1 MSRYKRL
8 LVLTFAFSLAN
19 SGTANAA
26 LPPRISANAYASTD
40 YTIGEADLM
49 LPMAGDRRH
58 NFYAD
63 PTVAYGTDN
72 QGTADLGLGY
82 RWIKKDAAIFGV
94 YLFGGYT
101 RIDNNARLW
110 VANPGLEALGSRW
123 DAHLNAY
130 LPMGDRHTTVSVF
143 PKNFF
148 FTGHSLFSD
157 LNNLSQYA
165 GAGGDISIGGQLF
178 SESPLKAYVGSYF
191 FNPAQTNHIW
201 GGAAGLEY
209 WLDNNI
215 KVFASYTYD
224 SLRHSTAAFGM
235 GVELGGTH
243 TTRINPTLEE
253 RMTDPVGRYLADLG
267 RGSAIPSRLK
277 ARPIPNTFYL
287 YQNNIAFFSQT
298 GAPNNGGLG
307 LSLANCTFENPCGP
321 IDFTNQATTTL
332 NSLLPSTLFAFED
345 GAFSATDVPGGV
357 NPVTVRTG
365 QSITSIGSTP
375 ATLVG
380 GFILEGNNSVNRIS
394 LQPTASTATGPGI
407 TVLAGNNQITSTQIG
422 STATPF
428 AIGLRTLD
436 SSGTLISNS
445 TIFASSVGIQNE
457 DDGFTVLS
465 ASNLE
470 VDAGTN
476 PGIGINSIGNSFTSA
491 QDNSVVTVR
500 GGDNSVGIRSAS
512 SGPLPT
518 LVDHSAVNVAG
529 GANTAGIDY
538 LGSSGINLQSG
549 SINVTGATNSSGVLV
564 EGSSSGAV
572 NLANNAVTVNLGS
585 ATGGTGIRTLS
596 GSDST
601 VTVNASPIRVTG
613 GDNTSGINNLGNGA
627 MSLANG
633 SAVTVI
639 GGNNSTGIVDSSS
652 ALMTIA
658 DSSVNVTGGTSTI
671 GIDYF
676 GSGGINVERS
686 LITVTGGDNS
696 TGVAVEGSSSG
707 NVNLTNS
714 SVIVDPTDV
723 FVKGINIL
731 TGSASI
737 VTVNASQ
744 IEVTGGDNT
753 VGVSNLGNGTTSIT
767 DQSTIT
773 VIGASNSTGIVDGSS
788 SLMTITG
795 SSVDITGGTNTVGL
809 DYLGSGGITLGGSRI
824 NVIGA
829 ANSSGVV
836 VEGGSSG
843 VVNLAGSPV
852 VVNLGSVT
860 GGTGIN
866 ILNGSASTVTVGA
879 SAVTITGGDNTIG
892 LNNSGNGST
901 SLNGSAVTVTGGNN
915 STGILDVSSTQ
926 MTINNSS
933 INASGGAS
941 TVGFDYLGSGGI
953 SLQSSS
959 INVAGATNSS
969 GVLVEDLSSG
979 AVNLNSSSVMV
990 NAGSATG
997 GRGINILLGSPST
1010 VTVNGSQINV
1020 SGGGNTRGVNNLG
1033 NGSTS
1038 LSNGSMVTV
1047 TGGNNSSGIVNQSLA
1062 MMTIDNSSIGVTGGT
1077 STIGLNNLG
1086 NGSTNLSNGS
1096 AVTVMGGNNSM
1107 GIVNQSPATMTMDNS
1122 SIGVTGGTFLIGLS
1136 NLGSIVNI
1144 SSGSSITVVGVA
1156 NSTGIKDISGDLMT
1170 VNNSAVNVTGGTN
1183 TFGIDYTG
1191 SGGMNLTETVVNVTG
1206 GDSSIGF
1213 KYADGLGTGAV
1224 NMTNSTLAVDGGTSS
1239 GAIGLY
1245 LFPNDMS
1252 EVVLNAS
1259 RIQVSGG
1266 STTSGV
1272 TLDGAAIAHIEN
1284 GSSIS
1289 VDGKTGFTYGMRSLG
1304 TSSIITNSSSMVVLQ
1319 SGSEANG
1326 VVIGMEAQ
1334 SVHPVGAFSID
1345 SDNFNLFVGANNTQ
1359 AIGVLLN
1366 NDAAVE
1372 FFNSTI
1378 VVSGNS
1384 NSQIAFGPGLIATS
1398 MTSCTLNG
1406 EFVSC

>member
-476 PGIGINSIGNSFTSA
+476 PGIGINSIGNSITGIGGG
-491 QDNSVVTVR
+491 SVVTVN
-500 GGDNSVGIRSAS
+500 GGANSIGVRSAS
-512 SGPLPT
+512 SDLM
-518 LVDHSAVNVAG
+518 
-529 GANTAGIDY
+529 I
-538 LGSSGINLQSG
+538 I
-549 SINVTGATNSSGVLV
+549 
-564 EGSSSGAV
+564 
-572 NLANNAVTVNLGS
+572 
-585 ATGGTGIRTLS
+585 
-596 GSDST
+596 
-601 VTVNASPIRVTG
+601 NASQIQVTG
-613 GDNTSGINNLGNGA
+613 GNGTVGVDNLGDGA
-627 MSLANG
+627 LILSNQ
-633 SAVTVI
+633 SISVT
-639 GGNNSTGIVDSSS
+639 GGNNSIGIKDSSTALLTVGNS
-652 ALMTIA
+652 AI
-658 DSSVNVTGGTSTI
+658 NVSGGTNTI

-676 GSGGINVERS
+676 GSGGLNVDGS
-686 LITVTGGDNS
+686 SITVTGGN
-696 TGVAVEGSSSG
+696 
-707 NVNLTNS
+707 
-714 SVIVDPTDV
+714 
-723 FVKGINIL
+723 
-731 TGSASI
+731 
-737 VTVNASQ
+737 
-744 IEVTGGDNT
+744 
-753 VGVSNLGNGTTSIT
+753 
-767 DQSTIT
+767 
-773 VIGASNSTGIVDGSS
+773 
-788 SLMTITG
+788 
-795 SSVDITGGTNTVGL
+795 
-809 DYLGSGGITLGGSRI
+809 
-824 NVIGA
+824 
-829 ANSSGVV
+829 NSSGVV

-843 VVNLAGSPV
+843 NVNLRNSSV
-852 VVNLGSVT
+852 VVDPTAIFVTGINILSGSASNIAVNSSQISVIGGDNAIGINNLGNGMTNLSNNSVVKVTGGNNSVGISDASSALMTINNSSINTSGGTNTIGIDYLGSGGTNLQSSFVDVTGANNSSGMAVEASSSGAVTVNNSQIKITAEDNTIGLSNLGNGVTNLSNNSVVTAIGDNTTGILNSPAVSSLMTVDGSSINVLGGGITIGVMNSGVGAFNLFNNSAISVVGGGNNATGIRSSSSGLMATSGRCSVKVFSNGTTIGIDYLGSGGIDLGGDSIEVTGANNSSGVVIEGSSSGDVGLSAISVTANLGNAT

-866 ILNGSASTVTVGA
+866 ILPGSTSRVISFAHSINV
-879 SAVTITGGDNTIG
+879 SGGDNTIG
-892 LNNSGNGST
+892 INNLGNGT
-901 SLNGSAVTVTGGNN
+901 TDITGLDFVKVTGGNN
-915 STGILDVSSTQ
+915 TRGINDSSSAS
-926 MTINNSS
+926 MTVDGFPIT
-933 INASGGAS
+933 ISGGS
-941 TVGFDYLGSGGI
+941 NTVGIDYLGSGGI
-953 SLQSSS
+953 SLQAIS
-959 INVAGATNSS
+959 IDVTGTNNSS
-969 GVLVEDLSSG
+969 GVMVEGSSSG
-979 AVNLNSSSVMV
+979 TVNLTSRDLTSSFVTV
-990 NAGSATG
+990 TLGSATG
-997 GRGINILLGSPST
+997 GTGVNVLSGSAST

-1020 SGGGNTRGVNNLG
+1020 SGGDNT
-1033 NGSTS
+1033 T
-1038 LSNGSMVTV
+1038 
-1047 TGGNNSSGIVNQSLA
+1047 
-1062 MMTIDNSSIGVTGGT
+1062 
-1077 STIGLNNLG
+1077 GLNNSG

-1096 AVTVMGGNNSM
+1096 TVTVTGGNNSG
-1107 GIVNQSPATMTMDNS
+1107 GISDSSTTLMTIDNS
-1122 SIGVTGGTFLIGLS
+1122 SINVSGGAS
-1136 NLGSIVNI
+1136 N
-1144 SSGSSITVVGVA
+1144 
-1156 NSTGIKDISGDLMT
+1156 
-1170 VNNSAVNVTGGTN
+1170 
-1183 TFGIDYTG
+1183 FGIRYLG
-1191 SGGMNLTETVVNVTG
+1191 SGGMNLTGSTLNMTGGDNVTG
-1206 GDSSIGF
+1206 FLYGPNM
-1213 KYADGLGTGAV
+1213 GTGTINITGNTLTV
-1224 NMTNSTLAVDGGTSS
+1224 NAGSNNSGATGMNLFPSDNSTVNFST
-1239 GAIGLY
+1239 
-1245 LFPNDMS
+1245 
-1252 EVVLNAS
+1252 S
-1259 RIQVSGG
+1259 RIQLSGG
-1266 STTSGV
+1266 SNTSGV
-1272 TLDGAAIAHIEN
+1272 IAQGQVNAIIIDVNAIFVT
-1284 GSSIS
+1284 GQ
-1289 VDGKTGFTYGMRSLG
+1289 TGFSYGVRALDSSTVPITRG
-1304 TSSIITNSSSMVVLQ
+1304 TIYVQQAVSGAPVGVEADGNSIITNTQTNLNI
-1319 SGSEANG
+1319 SG
-1326 VVIGMEAQ
+1326 
-1334 SVHPVGAFSID
+1334 
-1345 SDNFNLFVGANNTQ
+1345 NNTQ
-1359 AIGVLLN
+1359 SVGAVTTVNGFIN
-1366 NDAAVE
+1366 FND
-1372 FFNSTI
+1372 NSSIT
-1378 VVSGNS
+1378 VSGNS
-1384 NSQIAFGPGLIATS
+1384 FSAIDLSNGGTVVIGGT
-1398 MTSCTLNG
+1398 TVCNLNG
-1406 EFVSC
+1406 MFVLC